1 MKSNDLKRLKIE
13 EKKILDYY
21 VNFCEK
27 NNLKYY
33 LAYGTLLGAIR
44 HNGFIPWD
52 DDIDVHMPP
61 QDYQKFINLFKKD
74 NNNDYFLQTIDTE
87 KYFHATF
94 TKIRKNNSCMVE
106 KEWSYMKIH
115 KGINIDIFPLY
126 PYPDDSKERKKFRF
140 LLKLSTLL
148 VSKNIKTNSVKNKI
162 IFGILRII
170 PRNVTNNISNKIVY
184 KLLNY
189 DGNYSKYITESCEEG
204 YNKEWF
210 NEVIPV
216 KFEGTYY
223 NAPKKYDAVLTKM
236 YGDYMTPPKKEDR
249 VGHGNGEIYLS
260 FDKNYEDMEK

>member
-126 PYPDDSKERKKFRF
+126 PYPDDPKERKNLDFY
-140 LLKLSTLL
+140 
-148 VSKNIKTNSVKNKI
+148 
-162 IFGILRII
+162 
-170 PRNVTNNISNKIVY
+170 SNY
-184 KLLNY
+184 QH
-189 DGNYSKYITESCEEG
+189 C
-204 YNKEWF
+204 
-210 NEVIPV
+210 
-216 KFEGTYY
+216 
-223 NAPKKYDAVLTKM
+223 
-236 YGDYMTPPKKEDR
+236 
-249 VGHGNGEIYLS
+249 
-260 FDKNYEDMEK
+260 